1 MYIDF
6 AGALR
11 DLNAAP
17 FVVGGV
23 TIDMVNASTDPTHF
37 FQDALHPAAVG
48 NGFLAN
54 IFLEAVDLGYGTDYP
69 LLTDQQ
75 ILDAAGLGASYT
87 GETSNIDYAR
97 YVVLP
102 TPEPSRCCCRSWAD
116 S

>member
-1 MYIDF
+1 M
-6 AGALR
+6 
-11 DLNAAP
+11 
-17 FVVGGV
+17 VGGV

-54 IFLEAVDLGYGTDYP
+54 VFLEAVDLGYGTDYP

-75 ILDAAGLGASYT
+75 ILDAAGFGART
-87 GETSNIDYAR
+87 GETPNVDYAR

-102 TPEPSRCCCRSWAD
+102 TPEPSSLLLSLVGGLVIAVAAARGMRQRSA
-116 S
+116 